1 MRQNSVWA
9 NYLYLITT
17 LLLISFSQLET
28 EDVFIASPAPGQAVQ
43 GLIEIIGSANPENF
57 EEYTLNFYLQD
68 SNITTPFLIYKSGSP
83 VESGKLGD
91 WETSNLT
98 DGTYILELQVNLSN
112 GEELIHQIEG
122 IRIRN
127 YTAIETNTPEPTIQV
142 TVQPMESTPAI
153 EATPDTDKSVELGP
167 NPAEINIKSIEQSIV
182 RGVAISV
189 IGILLLLSYILFKR
203 RDN

>member
-17 LLLISFSQLET
+17 LFLISFSQLET
-28 EDVFIASPAPGQAVQ
+28 EDVFIVSPAPGEAVQ

-57 EEYTLNFYLQD
+57 EEYSLNFYLQD
-68 SNITTPFLIYKSGSP
+68 SSITTPFLIYKSGSP
-83 VESGKLGD
+83 VESGNLGD

-98 DGTYILELQVNLSN
+98 DGTYILELQVILSN
-112 GEELIHQIEG
+112 GEELFHRVES

-127 YTAIETNTPEPTIQV
+127 YTAIETNTPEPTVQV
-142 TVQPMESTPAI
+142 TIQPMESTPAI
-153 EATPDTDKSVELGP
+153 EDTLDTSKSVELSP
-167 NPAEINIKSIEQSIV
+167 NPAEINIESIEKSII

-189 IGILLLLSYILFKR
+189 IGITLLLSYVLLKR
-203 RDN
+203 RDR

>member
-17 LLLISFSQLET
+17 LFLLSFSQLET
-28 EDVFIASPAPGQAVQ
+28 EDVFITSPSPDQAVQ
-43 GLIEIIGSANPENF
+43 GLVEINGNANPENF
-57 EEYTLNFYLQD
+57 EEYTLNFYLQET
-68 SNITTPFLIYKSGSP
+68 NINTPFLIYSSESP

-98 DGTYILELQVNLSN
+98 DSTYILELQVKLSN
-112 GEELIHQIEG
+112 GEEIIHRVEG

-142 TVQPMESTPAI
+142 TVQTKESTPTV
-153 EATPDTDKSVELGP
+153 EVTPDIGISEELVP
-167 NPAEINIKSIEQSIV
+167 NPAEINIESIEKSII

-189 IGILLLLSYILFKR
+189 IGILLLLSYVLLKR
-203 RDN
+203 RDR